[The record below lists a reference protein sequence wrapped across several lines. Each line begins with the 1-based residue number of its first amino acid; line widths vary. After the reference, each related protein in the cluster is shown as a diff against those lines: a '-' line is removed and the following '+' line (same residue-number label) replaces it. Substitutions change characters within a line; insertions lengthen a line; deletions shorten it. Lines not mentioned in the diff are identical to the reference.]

1 MKSLEQRMDKSI
13 VALKHELSSIRT
25 GRANASLLDHIQVA
39 YYGADVPLSQVA
51 TISVPEARILMVA
64 PWEKSLLPT
73 IEKAL
78 LASDIGITPNSD
90 GEVVRLILPELT
102 EERRKELVRK
112 VGQVGESTK
121 VALRNIRR
129 DANDEAKK
137 SGESE
142 DEIKHQQQR
151 VQEITDRFVTQ
162 VETILKAKEQD
173 ILTI

>member
-1 MKSLEQRMDKSI
+1 MKALEQRMNKSI
-13 VALKHELSSIRT
+13 AALKHELSSIRT
-25 GRANASLLDHIQVA
+25 GRANASLLDHVQVP
-39 YYGADVPLSQVA
+39 YYGADVPLSQVSS
-51 TISVPEARILMVA
+51 ISVPEARILMVA

-112 VGQVGESTK
+112 VGQAGEATK

-129 DANDEAKK
+129 DANDESKK

-142 DEIKHQQQR
+142 DGIKQQQQR
-151 VQEITDRFVTQ
+151 VQDVTDRFVAQ
-162 VETILKAKEQD
+162 VDAILKAKEQD